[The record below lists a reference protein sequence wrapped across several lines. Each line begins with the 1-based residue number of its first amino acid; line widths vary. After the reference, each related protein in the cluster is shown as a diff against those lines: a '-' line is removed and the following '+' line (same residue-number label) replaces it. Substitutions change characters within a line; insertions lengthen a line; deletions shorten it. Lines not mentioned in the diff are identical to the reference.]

1 MQRVSEQLT
10 HFFTGIDVVIGNM
23 EKKALQ
29 ARNFSAHGSFGG
41 SNIDYRE
48 QYVISQVYECILV
61 RVVLKLL
68 KYDGN
73 YIDYGTFGYPE
84 KNINCP
90 SGDANIENP

>member
-41 SNIDYRE
+41 SNIDY
-48 QYVISQVYECILV
+48 
-61 RVVLKLL
+61 
-68 KYDGN
+68 
-73 YIDYGTFGYPE
+73 IDYGTLGYPE

-90 SGDANIENP
+90 SGDANIENL